1 MKRDATVLEES
12 RNDFESS
19 KTRRKCP
26 YLDTINTQLLDFDF
40 EKICSIT
47 LSDQNVYACLVCGK
61 YFKGRG
67 KSTHAFTH
75 SVQASHHVFINLQN
89 DRIFC
94 LPDNY
99 EVVDQSLKPIKDALR
114 PTFTEDMIR
123 NLDQNQVLAQ
133 DAFGVSYL
141 PGFIGL
147 NNLKRTDYIS
157 VVVHALAHIPPLR
170 DFFLLT
176 SNTNITHKSS
186 FLLRFGE
193 LLCKIWSPYNIKNTI
208 SPHEFVQEVSVKSK
222 RRFHI
227 GQQHE
232 CIEFMSWLLN
242 ELHRE
247 LCKRTN
253 SKKSIIQECFQG
265 FVDVT
270 TTNESATKSS
280 ETEQKEHESSAPRT
294 QTIKTPFLFLSL
306 DLPTSPLFKDSQGGN
321 VIPQVPLYTV
331 LEKYNGSKTTFVLQD
346 LQRHKKTYQIRLHPR
361 YLILHVKRFTRNN
374 FFVEKNSTIVN
385 FPVKNLEIRE
395 YLFMDSQSPDMK
407 QLDEKSIAEMRELLD
422 QKEIPYDASET
433 RSQLLIKLQEATLTS
448 TKYNLVANICHD
460 SPLTKGKTTN
470 LNTNPLTEG
479 SYRVHVQNKATEQW
493 YEIQD
498 LHVQETLPQLIGVS
512 ETYMLIYERR

>member
-1 MKRDATVLEES
+1 MKRDATVLEDPKNDNES
-12 RNDFESS
+12 A

-99 EVVDQSLKPIKDALR
+99 EVVDQSLKSIKDALR
-114 PTFTEDMIR
+114 PTFTPDVIKT
-123 NLDQNQVLAQ
+123 LDQNRVLAQ

-157 VVVHALAHIPPLR
+157 VV
-170 DFFLLT
+170 
-176 SNTNITHKSS
+176 
-186 FLLRFGE
+186 
-193 LLCKIWSPYNIKNTI
+193 
-208 SPHEFVQEVSVKSK
+208 
-222 RRFHI
+222 
-227 GQQHE
+227 
-232 CIEFMSWLLN
+232 
-242 ELHRE
+242 
-247 LCKRTN
+247 
-253 SKKSIIQECFQG
+253 
-265 FVDVT
+265 
-270 TTNESATKSS
+270 
-280 ETEQKEHESSAPRT
+280 
-294 QTIKTPFLFLSL
+294 
-306 DLPTSPLFKDSQGGN
+306 
-321 VIPQVPLYTV
+321 
-331 LEKYNGSKTTFVLQD
+331 FVLQNF
-346 LQRHKKTYQIRLHPR
+346 QRLKKTYHIRLHPR

-395 YLFMDSQSPDMK
+395 YLITNPENPK
-407 QLDEKSIAEMRELLD
+407 LEQLNHKSVAEIKELLD
-422 QKEIPYDASET
+422 QKRISYDALET
-433 RSQLLIKLQEATLTS
+433 RSELAIKLQEATVTS

-460 SPLTKGKTTN
+460 SPLNKGKTTN

-479 SYRVHVQNKATEQW
+479 SYRVHVQNRATEQW